1 MQVGHASSEPVIAW
15 WRDVERVG
23 ESLRDRCEVTKGLP
37 PKLLKL
43 VRKLDAIE
51 GNQLSRSSMTRS
63 EYEQMV
69 EARTIAGIKAFPDWF
84 VLT

>member
-1 MQVGHASSEPVIAW
+1 MRGLPGGSSGSGLEESYQVP
-15 WRDVERVG
+15 
-23 ESLRDRCEVTKGLP
+23 EVLP

-51 GNQLSRSSMTRS
+51 GNQMWRSSGTDH
-63 EYEQMV
+63 EQMV

-84 VLT
+84 ALT